1 MIALTRTVRFA
12 ATHRDDATGAVS
24 GGAARAPAGSLA
36 GGATGANNGYAGV
49 PRMVG
54 LGAHYELDITAVGRP
69 DPQTGYFLDIKVLDR
84 AARGTIVPHIIAA
97 FRTRPMTDASTLLHE
112 PGACAALAAALA
124 PDLALRQGRVR
135 RVCWRLSPFFSVEV
149 AMNEAG
155 TVAQRGTTM
164 IRQRFEIAAA
174 HRLHVPGL
182 SDAAN
187 RATFGKCNNP
197 SGHGHNYVIE
207 PAVVID
213 ATGGAHAMAMSLA
226 ALEAIVHE
234 HIIEPFDHTHL
245 NVDRSEFDFTRGGVN
260 PSVEHIAE
268 VFYRRLA
275 GPIGAAGGRLAH
287 VTVWETEKTSATFG
301 EA

>member
-1 MIALTRTVRFA
+1 
-12 ATHRDDATGAVS
+12 
-24 GGAARAPAGSLA
+24 
-36 GGATGANNGYAGV
+36 
-49 PRMVG
+49 MVG
-54 LGAHYELDITAVGRP
+54 LGAHYELEITAVGRP

-84 AARGTIVPHIIAA
+84 AARGTIIPHIVRA
-97 FRTRPMTDASTLLHE
+97 FRARPMTDPAALLHE
-112 PGACAALAAALA
+112 PGACDALAAALA
-124 PDLALRQGRVR
+124 PDLAARSGRVT
-135 RVCWRLSPFFSVEV
+135 RVRWKLSPFFSVE
-149 AMNEAG
+149 AQMNEAG
-155 TVAQRGTTM
+155 TAALRGSTM

-207 PAVVID
+207 PAVVVD
-213 ATGGAHAMAMSLA
+213 GGGADQSMSLA
-226 ALEAIVHE
+226 RLEAIVHE

-245 NVDRSEFDFTRGGVN
+245 NVDRPEFDFTRGGVN

-268 VFYRRLA
+268 VFYRRLT
-275 GPIGAAGGRLAH
+275 GPVAAAGGRLAH

-301 EA
+301 E